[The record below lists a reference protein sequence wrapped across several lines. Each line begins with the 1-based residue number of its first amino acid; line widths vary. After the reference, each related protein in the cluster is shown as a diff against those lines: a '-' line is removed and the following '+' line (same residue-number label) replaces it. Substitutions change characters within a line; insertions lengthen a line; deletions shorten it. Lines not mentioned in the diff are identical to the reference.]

1 MFARLPQRRQ
11 CARSRRTSRRIVLLG
26 SAAPLT
32 TADAMPA
39 TELTLSLPAWLEAEI
54 GPPQVHADAEA
65 RVGLAIRLARRNVE
79 EGTGGPFGAVVFDAD
94 GGVVAAGVNL
104 VLPQH
109 CSAAHAEVVAFMAA
123 QARLGRARLNEDG
136 ARYTLATSAQ
146 PCAMCYGASFWA
158 GIDALEI
165 GARSQDVMEL
175 SEFDEGPLPADWI
188 GELERRGI
196 AVRRD
201 VLREQARE
209 VFHRYAEL
217 GGARY

>member
-1 MFARLPQRRQ
+1 ML
-11 CARSRRTSRRIVLLG
+11 
-26 SAAPLT
+26 
-32 TADAMPA
+32 A
-39 TELTLSLPAWLEAEI
+39 TELTLALPAWIDAEV
-54 GPPQVHADAEA
+54 GATHLYADAEA
-65 RVGLAIRLARRNVE
+65 RIGLAIRLARRNIE
-79 EGTGGPFGAVVFDAD
+79 EGTGGPFGAAVFDAD
-94 GGVVAAGVNL
+94 GGLVAVGVNR

-109 CSAAHAEVVAFMAA
+109 CSAAHAEVMAFVAA
-123 QARLGRARLNEDG
+123 QARVGRARLNDDG
-136 ARYTLATSAQ
+136 RRYTLATSAQ

-158 GIDALEI
+158 GIDVLEI

-217 GGARY
+217 GGASY

>member
-1 MFARLPQRRQ
+1 ML
-11 CARSRRTSRRIVLLG
+11 
-26 SAAPLT
+26 
-32 TADAMPA
+32 A
-39 TELTLSLPAWLEAEI
+39 TELSLSLPAWLDAEV
-54 GPPQVHADAEA
+54 GPPRVYADAEA
-65 RVGLAIRLARRNVE
+65 RVGLAIRLARRNIE
-79 EGTGGPFGAVVFDAD
+79 EGTGGPFGAAVFDA
-94 GGVVAAGVNL
+94 GGALVAAGVNL
-104 VLPQH
+104 VLPQR
-109 CSAAHAEVVAFMAA
+109 CSAAHAEVVAFIAA
-123 QARLGRARLNEDG
+123 QARVGRARLNEG
-136 ARYTLATSAQ
+136 GGRYTLATSAQ

-201 VLREQARE
+201 LLREQARE